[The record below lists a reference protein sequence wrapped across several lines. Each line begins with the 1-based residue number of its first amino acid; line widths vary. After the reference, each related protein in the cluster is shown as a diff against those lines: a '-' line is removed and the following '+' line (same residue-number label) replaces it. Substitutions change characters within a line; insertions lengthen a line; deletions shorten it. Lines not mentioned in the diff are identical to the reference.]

1 MRRFSVL
8 KQRRFCV
15 IINLF
20 KAVADTQIKDLLP
33 AYRAIKNYYGS
44 KIMAKTKISYI
55 CSECGHVYPKW
66 VGKCTECGE
75 WNTVS
80 EQVELPRAAVK
91 SGRVLKPKTIGE
103 ISCDDDFRYKTG
115 SEELDRVLGGGLVAG
130 SLVLLSGDPGI
141 GKSTLLL
148 QICNFLDREC
158 KVLYV
163 SGEESERQIKL
174 RADRLG
180 VAGDN
185 LYLLSDTDCEA
196 INAAII
202 EEKPDVVIIDSIQTM
217 QITEISSAQGSITQV
232 RECTSMFMQTA
243 KKNGIPFFIVGHVNK
258 DGGIAGPKVLE
269 HIVDTVLCFEGDKQM
284 SYRILRAVK
293 NRYGSTNEIGVFRM
307 CERGLEEVPNP
318 SAMLLSGRP
327 HNVSGISVLCTMEGS
342 RPLLSEVQSLVTKTG
357 FGNPRRSADGFDYNR
372 LCLILAVLEKRTG
385 YMFGAFDVYVN
396 VTGGMRLSE
405 PAADAAVALS
415 LFSGL
420 CDRVIPEDL
429 AAFGEIGLGGEM
441 RAVSHAAERIRECS
455 RLGFKTVI
463 VPKSVLESLDKKEC
477 KGIRVIGAAN
487 LSQMFKAVETCISEN
502 KEQ

>member
-1 MRRFSVL
+1 MA
-8 KQRRFCV
+8 KQRV
-15 IINLF
+15 
-20 KAVADTQIKDLLP
+20 
-33 AYRAIKNYYGS
+33 
-44 KIMAKTKISYI
+44 SYI

-66 VGKCTECGE
+66 VGRCTECGE

-80 EQVELPRAAVK
+80 EQTELPRAAVK
-91 SGRVLKPKTIGE
+91 SGRTLKPKIISD
-103 ISCDDDFRYKTG
+103 ISCDDDLRYKTG
-115 SEELDRVLGGGLVAG
+115 SKELDRVLGGGLVAG

-148 QICNFLDREC
+148 QICSYLDREH

-174 RADRLG
+174 RADRLSVKG
-180 VAGDN
+180 EN
-185 LYLLSDTDCEA
+185 LYLLSDNDCEA
-196 INAAII
+196 INAAVI
-202 EEKPDVVIIDSIQTM
+202 EERPDVVIIDSIQTM
-217 QITEISSAQGSITQV
+217 QITELSSAQGSITQV
-232 RECTSMFMQTA
+232 RECTSLFMQTA
-243 KKNGIPFFIVGHVNK
+243 KKYGIPFFIVGHVNK

-269 HIVDTVLCFEGDKQM
+269 HIVDTVLTFEGDKRL

-307 CERGLEEVPNP
+307 NDKGLEEVANP
-318 SAMLLSGRP
+318 SEMLLSGRP
-327 HNVSGISVLCTMEGS
+327 GNISGISVLCTIEGT

-385 YMFGAFDVYVN
+385 YLFGAFDVYVN
-396 VTGGMRLSE
+396 ITGGMRLNE

-420 CDRVIPEDL
+420 CDRVLPEDL
-429 AAFGEIGLGGEM
+429 AVFGEIGLGGEI
-441 RAVSHAAERIRECS
+441 RAVSYASERIKECA

-463 VPKSVLESLDKKEC
+463 VPKSVFEGLDKNAA

-487 LSQMFKAVETCISEN
+487 LTQLFKAAEALTANTKQSVSP
-502 KEQ
+502 

>member
-1 MRRFSVL
+1 
-8 KQRRFCV
+8 
-15 IINLF
+15 
-20 KAVADTQIKDLLP
+20 
-33 AYRAIKNYYGS
+33 
-44 KIMAKTKISYI
+44 MAKQKVSYI
-55 CSECGHVYPKW
+55 CSECGHIYPKW
-66 VGKCTECGE
+66 VGRCTECGE

-80 EQVELPRAAVK
+80 EQVELPRASVK
-91 SGRVLKPKTIGE
+91 SGRTLKPKGLSD
-103 ISCDDDFRYKTG
+103 ISCDDDVRYKTG
-115 SEELDRVLGGGLVAG
+115 SSELDRVLGGGLVAG

-148 QICNFLDREC
+148 QICNYLDKSC
-158 KVLYV
+158 KVLYI

-174 RADRLG
+174 RADRLKVSG
-180 VAGDN
+180 EN

-232 RECTSMFMQTA
+232 RECTSLFMQTA
-243 KKNGIPFFIVGHVNK
+243 KKYGIPFFIVGHVNK

-269 HIVDTVLCFEGDKQM
+269 HIVDTVLCFEGDKQL
-284 SYRILRAVK
+284 SCRILRAVK

-307 CERGLEEVPNP
+307 CDKGLEEVPNP

-327 HNVSGISVLCTMEGS
+327 GNVSGISVLCTMEGT

-357 FGNPRRSADGFDYNR
+357 FGTPRRAANGFDYNR
-372 LCLILAVLEKRTG
+372 LCLIIAVLEKRTG
-385 YMFGAFDVYVN
+385 YLFGQFDVYVN
-396 VTGGMRLSE
+396 VTGGMKLSE

-429 AAFGEIGLGGEM
+429 AVFGEIGLGGEI
-441 RAVSHAAERIRECS
+441 RAVSSPMERIKECA
-455 RLGFKTVI
+455 RLGFKTCI
-463 VPKSVLESLDKKEC
+463 VPKSVLPSLDKKSCE
-477 KGIRVIGAAN
+477 GIRVIGVSTIN
-487 LSQMFKAVETCISEN
+487 QMFKAAESLISE
-502 KEQ
+502 K